1 LDFGDF
7 HRAIHITRS
16 TARDVMPCASAFLR
30 LFIAQLQASHFPLQE
45 GVELSL
51 VSDSDV
57 DIFLS

>member
-16 TARDVMPCASAFLR
+16 TARDVMPCGSAFLR
-30 LFIAQLQASHFPLQE
+30 LFIAQLKAGHFSLQE